1 MTARRLPSENTSEQR
16 ASQNEKKFQLSRRN
30 LLKLMGATAVA
41 GASLPLIPRAAASAI
56 GVITDADDSSGTSSA
71 SGQATDESTS
81 ERVRRWMMIIDQ
93 RYCDGCQSQGTAPQC
108 TQACHDGHFVP
119 EPMEWI
125 EVYEHDLSPEKE
137 QYPGQE
143 PSVPFEGTQFVP
155 TMCQQCQNAPC
166 VNVCPVGARWTTPE
180 GVTLIDQ
187 DRCIGCRMCMAAC
200 PYERRFFTR
209 GEPSVAP
216 AAQHVSN
223 SPDHQV
229 PLKKGVVAKCD
240 FCPEMARAGKLPFCA
255 QACPQNAI
263 YYGDFEEDLAS
274 NGEEIVS
281 IGEFLAEHSAI
292 RLKEDLETRPRVYY
306 IPGHGELA
314 GRDPKTPGRMPV
326 TWIGDDNPTTKT
338 WARDGR

>member
-1 MTARRLPSENTSEQR
+1 MTVQRPSNDESLKQTVAE
-16 ASQNEKKFQLSRRN
+16 NEKKFQLSRRN

-41 GASLPLIPRAAASAI
+41 GAAIPLIPNAVANAVGAI
-56 GVITDADDSSGTSSA
+56 SGSPEADSIT
-71 SGQATDESTS
+71 QAENSVS

-108 TQACHDGHFVP
+108 TQACNDGHYVP

-125 EVYEHDLSPEKE
+125 EVYEHELSPEKE
-137 QYPGQE
+137 AYAGQQ
-143 PSVPFEGTQFVP
+143 PSMPFEGTQFTP

-166 VNVCPVGARWTTPE
+166 VNVCPVGATWTTPE
-180 GVTLIDQ
+180 GITLIDQ

-200 PYERRFFTR
+200 PYERRFFTW
-209 GEPSVAP
+209 GEPSIPP
-216 AAQHVSN
+216 AAHHVTHS
-223 SPDHQV
+223 SEHQI

-240 FCPEMARAGKLPFCA
+240 FCPEMAREGKLPFCA

-274 NGEEIVS
+274 NGEDIVS
-281 IGEFLAEHSAI
+281 ISEFLAANSAT
-292 RLKEDLETRPRVYY
+292 RLKEDLGTRPRVYY

-326 TWIGDDNPTTKT
+326 TWLGDENPATKT

>member
-1 MTARRLPSENTSEQR
+1 MKDRQLPGDEQKN
-16 ASQNEKKFQLSRRN
+16 ALIAENEKKFQLSRRT
-30 LLKLMGATAVA
+30 LLKLAGATAA
-41 GASLPLIPRAAASAI
+41 TGAVVPLIPGIVAK
-56 GVITDADDSSGTSSA
+56 
-71 SGQATDESTS
+71 ATESKEDPTEGIS
-81 ERVRRWMMIIDQ
+81 NLQGDIDQGSQRVRRWMMIIDQ
-93 RYCDGCQSQGTAPQC
+93 RYCDGCQSQGTGPQC
-108 TQACHDGHFVP
+108 TQACNDGHYVP

-125 EVYEHDLSPEKE
+125 EVYEHDLSTEKE
-137 QYPGQE
+137 QFPNQE

-166 VNVCPVGARWTTPE
+166 VNVCPVGATWTTPE

-200 PYERRFFTR
+200 PYERRFFAW
-209 GEPSVAP
+209 GEPSVPP
-216 AAQHVSN
+216 AALHLEPSVE
-223 SPDHQV
+223 HQISV
-229 PLKKGVVAKCD
+229 KKGTVAKCD

-274 NGEEIVS
+274 NGAEVVS
-281 IGEFLAEHSAI
+281 VSEFLATNSAT
-292 RLKEDLETRPRVYY
+292 RLKEDLGTRPRVYY

-326 TWIGDDNPTTKT
+326 TWIGDENPKTKT
-338 WARDGR
+338 WSRDSR